1 MPEIIKKYEEYER
14 PNITYT
20 DTLSK
25 DEIME
30 LLQDFEK
37 VEDIDKIKLGTYI
50 SYIDHTDNKVSFRIG
65 GMIIQNKPEYLVL
78 MSGRTNF
85 SVQKTNKIFFRRL
98 NYIELKKEMEKNIN
112 EYKQIIEQKNQQIKE
127 LVLYIKKLKS
137 K

>member
-78 MSGRTNF
+78 MSGITNF